1 MRLVLT
7 FMDQDVR
14 YRSGLGR
21 TAACRGGRSLE
32 NPKKRR
38 NVYMGQEYLD
48 LEAIAVNERKRS
60 GRDVRVSDLIR
71 KACREYKENYW
82 RNIVREPEKK

>member
-1 MRLVLT
+1 METL
-7 FMDQDVR
+7 
-14 YRSGLGR
+14 
-21 TAACRGGRSLE
+21 
-32 NPKKRR
+32 KKRR

-60 GRDVRVSDLIR
+60 GRDIRVSDLIR

-82 RNIVREPEKK
+82 RGIVRDSDKSIPASDAN

>member
-1 MRLVLT
+1 M
-7 FMDQDVR
+7 
-14 YRSGLGR
+14 
-21 TAACRGGRSLE
+21 E

-71 KACREYKENYW
+71 RACRDFKETYW
-82 RNIVREPEKK
+82 RDIVRETDKIGRESDKK

>member
-1 MRLVLT
+1 MASIVYVTYVFILVDREKLI
-7 FMDQDVR
+7 
-14 YRSGLGR
+14 
-21 TAACRGGRSLE
+21 E
-32 NPKKRR
+32 NTKKRR

-82 RNIVREPEKK
+82 RDIVRETDKK

>member
-1 MRLVLT
+1 MKFHVNPPEV
-7 FMDQDVR
+7 FV
-14 YRSGLGR
+14 
-21 TAACRGGRSLE
+21 E
-32 NPKKRR
+32 NTKKRR

-82 RNIVREPEKK
+82 RDIVREPDKK